1 MIKVELTPNEALWIF
16 ERVLREK
23 AKAIPAAATAKRFEE
38 SSDPEKRKLA
48 EDFHEIMGALDALAE
63 KMKAGLGE
71 YLEKNPE
78 EENGE
83 GGVISFGR
91 VALTGH
97 RLAKPLKSN
106 EYETGKRRTMLE
118 MPALGRTH
126 QKRVQD
132 WTLR

>member
-23 AKAIPAAATAKRFEE
+23 AKAIPAAATAKKFEE

-48 EDFHEIMGALDALAE
+48 EDFHEIMDALDALAE

-78 EENGE
+78 EENG
-83 GGVISFGR
+83 GVISFGR
-91 VALTGH
+91 VVLTDH
-97 RLAKPLKSN
+97 RLAKS
-106 EYETGKRRTMLE
+106 
-118 MPALGRTH
+118 
-126 QKRVQD
+126 
-132 WTLR
+132 